1 MSRETDQE
9 FSKFQADA
17 EQNEA
22 EAEREALAKKQKA
35 DEETLKKYVCFERLF
50 KGHEEDL
57 EECRKII
64 VMNAVA
70 NLDPCGQVSG
80 AFAFGVNSAFAQI
93 QSILGIVDR
102 IRKGV

>member
-35 DEETLKKYVCFERLF
+35 DEETLKSMYVL
-50 KGHEEDL
+50 KDYSKDTK
-57 EECRKII
+57 KI
-64 VMNAVA
+64 
-70 NLDPCGQVSG
+70 
-80 AFAFGVNSAFAQI
+80 
-93 QSILGIVDR
+93 
-102 IRKGV
+102 